1 MFNIVRKTV
10 QIDGKEVVIETGR
23 IARQANGA
31 VLISCGDT
39 QLLVAVT
46 AAKKPKPGQDFFP
59 LSVDYIEKMYSAGR
73 IPGGYIKRE
82 TRPSDREV
90 LTSRLIDRPIR
101 PLFPENFFVEVQ
113 VVATVMSYDPAIPSD
128 WLAVLGASA
137 ALHISDVP
145 FAGPVAAVRIGYHK
159 SDKKFLINPNDDV
172 MDKADLNLMVAG
184 TKDGILMVE
193 AAAQFV
199 SEEVMLEAIELAHK
213 QIQMMCK
220 VQDELRGQVGVEK
233 REVTGAVK
241 NDAMEKALKTRFSK
255 PLSEAYGIAK
265 KLERREALGAVKA
278 EARAALV
285 PEGSEPGVSDDFDY
299 LFEMACYNTL
309 RWNILD
315 RNVRVDGRKTTQIRP
330 IVCETG
336 VLRRPHGS
344 ALFTRGETQS
354 IGVCTLGTTDD
365 CQRSES
371 LRNPLEEKLFMLQY
385 NMPGYSVG
393 EPKRLGSP
401 GRREVGHGNLAER
414 AVRAIV
420 PPVLKFPYTIRL
432 VSEITESNGSSSM
445 ASVCS
450 GSLCLM
456 DAGVPISEP
465 VSGIAMG
472 LIKEGEKFAIL
483 SDILGDEDALGDMD
497 FKVAGGK
504 SGITALQMDIKIG
517 GLTMEILK
525 QALAQA
531 KEGRAHILGE
541 MMKHI
546 SKPRDL
552 SGRAPRVEQMKLKQ
566 ERIRDLIG
574 PGGKNIKSITAQ
586 TGCKVNVDDTGVVTI
601 ASADG
606 KSAAAAKRLIQFLTS
621 DPEIGDIYLGVVKKV
636 ADFGCFVEIKPGTEG
651 LVHVSQLAAE
661 RVERVEDVI
670 KEGEEV
676 MVKVIEVDRTGR
688 IKLSRK
694 DAVGKTPSHKGV

>member
-1 MFNIVRKTV
+1 
-10 QIDGKEVVIETGR
+10 
-23 IARQANGA
+23 
-31 VLISCGDT
+31 
-39 QLLVAVT
+39 
-46 AAKKPKPGQDFFP
+46 
-59 LSVDYIEKMYSAGR
+59 
-73 IPGGYIKRE
+73 
-82 TRPSDREV
+82 
-90 LTSRLIDRPIR
+90 
-101 PLFPENFFVEVQ
+101 
-113 VVATVMSYDPAIPSD
+113 
-128 WLAVLGASA
+128 
-137 ALHISDVP
+137 
-145 FAGPVAAVRIGYHK
+145 
-159 SDKKFLINPNDDV
+159 
-172 MDKADLNLMVAG
+172 
-184 TKDGILMVE
+184 
-193 AAAQFV
+193 
-199 SEEVMLEAIELAHK
+199 
-213 QIQMMCK
+213 MCK
-220 VQDELRGQVGVEK
+220 VQDELRAQVGVEK

-285 PEGSEPGVSDDFDY
+285 PEGSERGVSDDFDY

-330 IVCETG
+330 IVCETS

-541 MMKHI
+541 MTKHI

-694 DAVGKTPSHKGV
+694 DAIGKTPSHKGV